1 MVQDIIQS
9 DFDELVIEYMNGT
22 LDETGKKHL
31 HSLLQTDVT
40 NQKRFDE
47 LSLGYALLHAPV
59 VEQQKASNYIK
70 LQKQIQSEKEQKP
83 KFYSLYRHIIQ
94 IAAAILLFVAGASS
108 SYYIFRNEDTLLTDK
123 SSFIT
128 TTVPNGSRSKL
139 TLEDGTEVWLNGGSI
154 FTYNSNFG
162 KTNRE
167 VTLKG
172 EGYFEVQK
180 NKQLPFIVTT
190 NTLDVLVTGT
200 TFNISAYDD
209 DVNTSVVLVEGEVR
223 VETDKQQIT
232 LVPDQKLNF
241 DSSTNTTQIST
252 VEASRIGAWKNNQL
266 VFTNEAFPTI
276 LQKLQRAYNL
286 TIILESNKAQAEVFT
301 GSINL
306 NQPLLEVLNYLDV
319 DQKYCITQHNDTILL
334 KDK

>member
-1 MVQDIIQS
+1 MNHNIEQT
-9 DFDELVIEYMNGT
+9 DFDELAIQYMNNSLG
-22 LDETGKKHL
+22 EAGKKKL
-31 HSLLQTDVT
+31 YQLLQTDPN
-40 NQKRFDE
+40 NQERFDQ
-47 LSLGYALLHAPV
+47 LSLGYAFLQVPE
-59 VEQQKASNYIK
+59 VEKGKTSNYIE
-70 LQKQIQSEKEQKP
+70 LQKLINNKNEQAP
-83 KFYSLYRHIIQ
+83 KRYTLYQQLLGIV
-94 IAAAILLFVAGASS
+94 AAIFLFIAGASS
-108 SYYIFRNEDTLLTDK
+108 TYYLLQNKDNHLVNNDSY
-123 SSFIT
+123 IT
-128 TTVPNGSRSKL
+128 TTVPNGSKSKL

-209 DVNTSVVLVEGEVR
+209 DVNTSVVLVEGEVK

-232 LVPDQKLNF
+232 LVPDQELNY
-241 DSSTNTTQIST
+241 DSSSNTTLISNID
-252 VEASRIGAWKNNQL
+252 ASRIGAWKNNQL
-266 VFTNEAFPTI
+266 VFTNEPLPSI
-276 LQKLQRAYNL
+276 LKKLERAYDT
-286 TIILESNKAQAEVFT
+286 TIKLESNKAKNEIFT

-306 NQPLLEVLNYLDV
+306 NQSIIDVINYLDV
-319 DQKYCITQHNDTILL
+319 DNKYTISRL
-334 KDK
+334 KDTLILKER